1 MIVASAGCSLA
12 VHSLVC
18 SGFSGSSA
26 FFIRMRDMPIFLIR
40 NLPLAARL
48 GLSAL
53 MLVLLLGMCAS
64 AFHLWSVDHNRDE
77 TARMSM
83 DDVRAAYHGLDRPPA
98 LQTSLERGHPEAL
111 KKEQRDVLLKW
122 VRSGRI
128 TEDYDSIDLGVAS
141 PSEIIASSCVSCHS
155 ANGKDPAAAAIRL
168 ASMENLK
175 KVAFGKKVNPTP
187 VNIVAMSTHAHAL
200 SLGMLGV
207 VLAGLVWMTRLNRGM
222 AGGMIGLMGVALA
235 ADLGSW
241 WWARVWSDAVWL
253 IVIGGGVCNG
263 LLALMAVVVVVDL
276 WWPRGGKR
284 QGDRVTG

>member
-1 MIVASAGCSLA
+1 MT
-12 VHSLVC
+12 
-18 SGFSGSSA
+18 
-26 FFIRMRDMPIFLIR
+26 RFLIR
-40 NLPLAARL
+40 DLPVSARL

-53 MLVLLLGMCAS
+53 MLVLLLGMFAS
-64 AFHLWSVDHNRDE
+64 AIHLWDVDHNRDE
-77 TARMSM
+77 SPEMTL

-98 LQTSLERGHPEAL
+98 LQMAMERGHPETL

-128 TEDYDSIDLGVAS
+128 TEDYDSIDLGAAS

-155 ANGKDPAAAAIRL
+155 ANGKDAKAAAIRL

-187 VNIVAMSTHAHAL
+187 RDIVAMSTHAHAL

-207 VLAGLVWMTRLNRGM
+207 VLAGLLWTTRVHRGL
-222 AGGMIGLMGVALA
+222 AGAIIGLMGVALA

-253 IVIGGGVCNG
+253 IVIGGAISNG
-263 LLALMAVVVVVDL
+263 MLAVMAAVVLVDV
-276 WWPRGGKR
+276 WWPRGGMR
-284 QGDRVTG
+284 QGEKGTG

>member
-1 MIVASAGCSLA
+1 MLSTMQPFTLRSL
-12 VHSLVC
+12 
-18 SGFSGSSA
+18 
-26 FFIRMRDMPIFLIR
+26 PFL
-40 NLPLAARL
+40 ARL

-53 MLVLLLGMCAS
+53 MLVLLLGMFAS
-64 AFHLWSVDHNRDE
+64 AIHLWNVDHNRDE
-77 TARMSM
+77 TPQMSM

-98 LQTSLERGHPEAL
+98 LLTALERGHPDAL
-111 KKEQRDVLLKW
+111 KKEPREVLLKW

-128 TEDYDSIDLGVAS
+128 AEDYDSIDLGAAS

-155 ANGKDPAAAAIRL
+155 ANGKDPTAAAIRL

-207 VLAGLVWMTRLNRGM
+207 VLAGLLWMTRVNRGL
-222 AGGMIGLMGVALA
+222 AGAMIGLMGVALA

-241 WWARVWSDAVWL
+241 WWARVWQDAVWV
-253 IVIGGGVCNG
+253 IVIGGAVSNG
-263 LLALMAVVVVVDL
+263 MLAVMAAVVVGDL
-276 WWPRGGKR
+276 WWPGGGKR
-284 QGDRVTG
+284 QGDKGTG